1 MKPEDKYIKILT
13 SDYRCLDLPLNNRFV
28 ELDIG
33 CGKGGF
39 SRTLAERY
47 PEHLILSADL
57 MLGRLRKLQKKIQI
71 QSLSNIH
78 ILRVEAWHLIGYVL
92 PDTSITRTHML
103 CPDPWPKLR
112 HRAHRLLSSE
122 FLGRLSRVLI
132 PGAVFHF
139 ATDDNNYF
147 DSALEIISGSGIFSR
162 DDTKIA
168 DIMDI
173 KTDFEKRWEK
183 HGRAV
188 KHAGWIKTS

>member
-1 MKPEDKYIKILT
+1 MKPKDKHIEILT
-13 SDYRCLDLPLNNRFV
+13 SDYRYLDLSLNNCFV

-39 SRTLAERY
+39 SRALAERY

-57 MLGRLRKLQKKIQI
+57 MLGRLRKLQKKIHI
-71 QSLSNIH
+71 SVLSNIH
-78 ILRVEAWHLIGYVL
+78 ILRVEAWHLIGYIL
-92 PDTSITRTHML
+92 PDSSITRVHIL
-103 CPDPWPKLR
+103 CPDPWPKSR

-122 FLGRLSRVLI
+122 FLGRLSRILA
-132 PGAVFHF
+132 PDAVFHF

-147 DSALEIISGSGIFSR
+147 DSALNIISGSGIFSR

-168 DIMDI
+168 DIADI

-183 HGRAV
+183 YGRAV
-188 KHAGWIKTS
+188 KHAGWVKTP